1 MNRLQALAGLALAA
15 VAVPAAAAVDLS
27 SPGALERLRA
37 HQPAHY
43 KALVEVAQVGERLT
57 CDASDLGDLQP
68 FGVDRLDCGHLVYHV
83 RRSPQRRMG
92 FAIEGQ
98 DYVVTV
104 RLRDRAPRL
113 IGR

>member
-15 VAVPAAAAVDLS
+15 FAAPATAAVDLS

-37 HQPAHY
+37 HQPGHY

-57 CDASDLGDLQP
+57 CDARDLGDLQA
-68 FGVDRLDCGHLVYHV
+68 FGVERLDCGHLVYHV

-92 FAIEGQ
+92 FAIEGH

-104 RLRDRAPRL
+104 RIRDQAPRL